1 VRHGKQR
8 EAKRGPGEDGA
19 ALVIGWREWVGL
31 PDLGIA
37 AVRAKTDTGA
47 KTSALH
53 AERIV
58 VVAPADGPRRVS
70 FVICLDDEVEILA
83 EAELVDERV
92 VRSSTGEEQLR
103 PIIRTDI
110 AIGDR
115 RWPIEISLTSRDLM
129 GYRMLLGREGMA
141 GLLVDPSSS
150 FLANEAPERPLS
162 NQARGSAMS
171 IDFEAV
177 PLLKD
182 NYAYFLIER
191 ETKRAVVVDPSEGP
205 PVLERA
211 RAMGLTLTGIWA
223 THHHLDHV
231 GGVDAIVKE
240 LGPLEVVGSHHDQK
254 EQRIPH
260 QTRALGEGESLS
272 FGGETFRVL
281 DIPGHTLG
289 AIAFVGAGL
298 ALTGDTLF
306 CAGCGRVFE
315 GTMPMM
321 RASLEKLS
329 QLPDET
335 RVLCGHEYTV
345 ANLAFAH
352 HVEPKNE
359 DVGKRLA
366 HAKALRARHEP
377 TIGGTI
383 AEERATN
390 PFFRWASPDVRAFAA
405 TKGPAGTDDEVFARL
420 REAKNSF

>member
-8 EAKRGPGEDGA
+8 DGKRGPGEDGPP
-19 ALVIGWREWVGL
+19 LVIGWREWVGL
-31 PDLGIA
+31 PDLGIP

-58 VVAPADGPRRVS
+58 VRSPEGGPRRVS
-70 FVICLDDEVEILA
+70 FVICLDEEVEILA
-83 EAELVDERV
+83 DAELVDERL

-129 GYRMLLGREGMA
+129 GYRMLLGREGIA

-150 FLANEAPERPLS
+150 FLANGAPERPLS
-162 NQARGSAMS
+162 NQARALAMP
-171 IDFEAV
+171 IDFEPV

-182 NYAYFLIER
+182 NYAYFLIDR
-191 ETKRAVVVDPSEGP
+191 ATKHAVVVDPSEGA
-205 PVLERA
+205 PVLA
-211 RAMGLTLTGIWA
+211 RAEALGLTLTAVWA

-231 GGVDAIVKE
+231 GGVDAIVKA

-254 EQRIPH
+254 EARIPH

-321 RASLEKLS
+321 RASLAKLAA
-329 QLPDET
+329 LPDAT

-352 HVEPKNE
+352 HVEPGNAAVAARME
-359 DVGKRLA
+359 G
-366 HAKALRARHEP
+366 AKATRAKDEP
-377 TIGGTI
+377 TVGSTI

-390 PFFRWASPDVRAFAA
+390 PFLRWASPDVRAFAA
-405 TKGPAGTDDEVFARL
+405 TKGAASTDDEVFARI
-420 REAKNSF
+420 REAKNHF

>member
-1 VRHGKQR
+1 VARRSNQLK
-8 EAKRGPGEDGA
+8 
-19 ALVIGWREWVGL
+19 IGWREWIAL
-31 PDLGIA
+31 PDLGIEA
-37 AVRAKTDTGA
+37 IRAKTDTGA

-53 AERIV
+53 AEKIEIFTS
-58 VVAPADGPRRVS
+58 AGIKRVS
-70 FVICLDDEVEILA
+70 FVVCLDDEGEIAA
-83 EAELVDERV
+83 EAELVDERL

-103 PIIRTDI
+103 PIIRTSI
-110 AIGDR
+110 AIRDR
-115 RWPIEISLTSRDLM
+115 RWPIEMSLTNRDLM

-141 GLLVDPSSS
+141 GLLVDPSRSY
-150 FLANEAPERPLS
+150 LGNPER
-162 NQARGSAMS
+162 AREPGMT

-191 ETKRAVVVDPSEGP
+191 ATRRAVVVDPSEGA
-205 PVLERA
+205 PVLEKA
-211 RAMGLTLTGIWA
+211 RASGLTITGVWA

-231 GGVDAIVKE
+231 GGVDELVKE
-240 LGPLEVVGSHHDQK
+240 LGPIEVVGSHHDQK
-254 EQRIPH
+254 EKRIPH
-260 QTRALGEGESLS
+260 QTRALGEGESIT

-329 QLPDET
+329 RLPDET

-352 HVEPKNE
+352 HVEPGNHE
-359 DVGKRLA
+359 VASRLA
-366 HAKALRARHEP
+366 KAKALRAKNEP
-377 TIGGTI
+377 TIGSTI

-390 PFFRWASPDVRAFAA
+390 PFLRWASADVRAFAA
-405 TKGPAGTDDEVFARL
+405 TKGAASTDDDVFARV